1 MEISKEKKCSEKEGP
16 GHCSDFSGLQQDSL
30 PATDYKIFQDREAF
44 MYGSDAVLL
53 SYFARDS
60 IRNDNTVIDL
70 GCGNGVIP
78 LLLAAHSRAKKI
90 IGIDIQENAVKLARK
105 NVELNGLEEKIEIFQ
120 GNVADIASITGITG
134 TASRLGI
141 AGITGIAGVLEKT
154 GRLKES
160 EAGQGDSLREDFP
173 GGIKKGSADIV
184 ISNPPY
190 MKYQEGAWSD
200 KNSREKVT
208 AARHEL
214 FADLDDFVGA
224 AAFFLKSNGK
234 FLMIHRPNR
243 LSDIFASLQKYK
255 LEPKRLQ
262 FVHPMIDRPP
272 TMLLI
277 EARKNAS
284 SDLKILEPLIMYSSP
299 GEKSEQIKKI
309 YSFE

>member
-1 MEISKEKKCSEKEGP
+1 MEISKEKKCSEKEGLR
-16 GHCSDFSGLQQDSL
+16 HCSDFSGLRQDSL
-30 PATDYKIFQDREAF
+30 PATDYKILQDREAF

-60 IRNDNTVIDL
+60 IRNDSTVIDL

-90 IGIDIQENAVKLARK
+90 IGIEIQENAVKLARK
-105 NVELNGLEEKIEIFQ
+105 NVALNGLEEKIQIFQ
-120 GNVADIASITGITG
+120 GNVADIASITG
-134 TASRLGI
+134 TAS
-141 AGITGIAGVLEKT
+141 VLEKT

-160 EAGQGDSLREDFP
+160 EAGQEDSVREIFP
-173 GGIKKGSADIV
+173 GGIKKSSADLV
-184 ISNPPY
+184 LSNPPY
-190 MKYQEGAWSD
+190 MKYKEGAWSD
-200 KNSREKVT
+200 KNSSEKVT

-214 FADLDDFVGA
+214 FANLDDFVGA
-224 AAFFLKSNGK
+224 AAFFLKPQGK

-243 LSDIFASLQKYK
+243 LSDIFASLKKYK
-255 LEPKRLQ
+255 LEPKRFQ
-262 FVHPMIDRPP
+262 FVHPMINRPP

-284 SDLKILEPLIMYSSP
+284 SDLKILEPLVMYGKP

-309 YSFE
+309 YAFE

>member
-1 MEISKEKKCSEKEGP
+1 MEISKEKKCSEKEGLR
-16 GHCSDFSGLQQDSL
+16 HCSDFSGLRQDSL
-30 PATDYKIFQDREAF
+30 PATDYKILQDKEAF

-60 IRNDNTVIDL
+60 IRNDSTVIDL

-90 IGIDIQENAVKLARK
+90 IGIEIQENAVRLARK
-105 NVELNGLEEKIEIFQ
+105 NVALNGLEEKIQIFQ
-120 GNVADIASITGITG
+120 GNVAGIADIAGITG
-134 TASRLGI
+134 TAS
-141 AGITGIAGVLEKT
+141 VLEKT

-160 EAGQGDSLREDFP
+160 EAGQEDSVREIFP
-173 GGIKKGSADIV
+173 GGIKKGSADLV
-184 ISNPPY
+184 LSNPPY
-190 MKYQEGAWSD
+190 MKYKEGAWSD
-200 KNSREKVT
+200 KNSSEKVT

-214 FADLDDFVGA
+214 FANLDDFVGA
-224 AAFFLKSNGK
+224 AAFFLKPQGK

-243 LSDIFASLQKYK
+243 LSDIFASLKKYK

-262 FVHPMIDRPP
+262 FVHPMINRPP

-284 SDLKILEPLIMYSSP
+284 SDLKILEPLVMYGKP

-309 YSFE
+309 YAFE

>member
-1 MEISKEKKCSEKEGP
+1 MEISKEKKCSEKEGLR
-16 GHCSDFSGLQQDSL
+16 HCSDFSGLRQDSL
-30 PATDYKIFQDREAF
+30 PATDYKIFQDKEAF

-60 IRNDNTVIDL
+60 IRNDSTVIDL

-90 IGIDIQENAVKLARK
+90 IGIEIQENAVKLARK
-105 NVELNGLEEKIEIFQ
+105 NVALNGLEEKIQIFQ
-120 GNVADIASITGITG
+120 GNVAEIVKKTEGEGI
-134 TASRLGI
+134 
-141 AGITGIAGVLEKT
+141 
-154 GRLKES
+154 
-160 EAGQGDSLREDFP
+160 EAKRENP
-173 GGIKKGSADIV
+173 LSQIKKGSADLV
-184 ISNPPY
+184 LSNPPY
-190 MKYQEGAWSD
+190 MKYKEGAWSD
-200 KNSREKVT
+200 KNSSEKVT

-214 FADLDDFVGA
+214 FANLDDFVGA
-224 AAFFLKSNGK
+224 AAFFLKSQGK

-243 LSDIFASLQKYK
+243 LSDIFASLKKYK

-262 FVHPMIDRPP
+262 FVHPMINRPP

-284 SDLKILEPLIMYSSP
+284 SDLKILEPLVMYGKP

-309 YSFE
+309 YAFE